1 MANQSLQDE
10 MRENAVDQRMKEN
23 KRAMEIE
30 REEGKGRRVIRALVI
45 IALIL
50 ILGGFSIHQFVL
62 RPAKKMIAE
71 KITENVLEQALTQAG
86 VTEDVSEKAKEIMDS
101 MSSEDKA
108 KVEKIVDQHASVA
121 EITEAGKIYKSQGT
135 SGLKEYAKENLTED
149 EMKEIRGFYDKYKD
163 TVLEQ

>member
-30 REEGKGRRVIRALVI
+30 REEGKGRRVIRVLVI

-50 ILGGFSIHQFVL
+50 ILGGFCIHQFVL
-62 RPAKKMIAE
+62 RPAKKMVAE

-135 SGLKEYAKENLTED
+135 SGLQRQ
-149 EMKEIRGFYDKYKD
+149 RGRRQPGYRQAPDGSRRGTD
-163 TVLEQ
+163 VGTDQAA

>member
-30 REEGKGRRVIRALVI
+30 REEGKGRRVIRVLVI

-50 ILGGFSIHQFVL
+50 ILGGFCIHQFVL
-62 RPAKKMIAE
+62 RPAKKMVAE

-101 MSSEDKA
+101 MSSEDK
-108 KVEKIVDQHASVA
+108 IGRASCRERV
-121 EITEAGKIYKSQGT
+121 
-135 SGLKEYAKENLTED
+135 
-149 EMKEIRGFYDKYKD
+149 
-163 TVLEQ
+163 